1 MRRVR
6 QLFALSLIL
15 GLLIATKSQ
24 AAAVAPRT
32 LTRRQDPIQ
41 VPGDLLKNFHGAA
54 LDQLRLYALVKG
66 AMTPVIYQWDE
77 RKPGGDFVFMLG
89 EEADP
94 EDANHLLDPQDLL
107 VFRVQEAGDRAAP
120 ADWPAG
126 AKAAIEI
133 ELSDPLD
140 QGKAWVYLFRFEGP
154 APAPRAEDTIRL
166 LHWDPW
172 KKSEYPFVVES
183 DYFHFEGRVN
193 TVRGKTYK
201 TAVNQVWQT
210 PISAGGTNQN
220 LLDSQKMRAWVELF
234 FGKFKIE
241 ANETDMIGG
250 IAAITQGRV
259 RGFGRQWLTV
269 SLPFG
274 LKAPR
279 IYSDVITY
287 DRVIVSPMCLSIP
300 FNPEAIITRSGMF
313 FGYDLNP
320 AAFGMRFYSPNCLEG
335 VTIDGKM
342 SAKEKA
348 LSQELVPWFCI
359 TGPQGTMIFR
369 AVIDP
374 KLLEQTEHRLLY
386 FDDLTASIPPEKLP
400 GAIGY
405 AQTTIEVKSV
415 QPGRYPFL
423 IQWYFPDHFYRPEG
437 LNLPLLQE
445 YLNIEDHPL
454 EIRIEDRQVKNS
466 ALHPP
471 PLLTSK

>member
-15 GLLIATKSQ
+15 GLLIATKSP

-94 EDANHLLDPQDLL
+94 QDANHLLDPQDLL
-107 VFRVQEAGDRAAP
+107 VFRVQEVGDRAAP

-126 AKAAIEI
+126 AAAAIEI
-133 ELSDPLD
+133 ELGDPLD
-140 QGKAWVYLFRFEGP
+140 QGKAWVYLFRFAGQ
-154 APAPRAEDTIRL
+154 APAPRPDSTVRL

-172 KKSEYPFVVES
+172 KKSEYPFIVES
-183 DYFHFEGRVN
+183 DYYHIEGRVN

-201 TAVNQVWQT
+201 TAINQLWID
-210 PISAGGTNQN
+210 PAAAGGSGQN
-220 LLDSQKMRAWVELF
+220 LLDGQKMRAWVELF
-234 FGKFKIE
+234 FGKWRIE
-241 ANETDMIGG
+241 ENETNLIGG
-250 IAAITQGRV
+250 IAAITQGPV
-259 RGFGRQWLTV
+259 RGYGRQWLTV

-287 DRVIVSPMCLSIP
+287 DRVIVSPMCLTIP
-300 FNPEAIITRSGMF
+300 FNPEAVITRAGLF

-320 AAFGMRFYSPNCLEG
+320 AAYGMRFYSPRCLEG

-348 LSQELVPWFCI
+348 LPPDLVPWFCI

-369 AVIDP
+369 SQIEP
-374 KLLEQTEHRLLY
+374 KLLNQTKHYLTY
-386 FDDLTASIPPEKLP
+386 IDDLNTAIPPEGLP
-400 GAIGY
+400 GTIGY
-405 AQTTIEVKSV
+405 AQTSIEVTSV
-415 QPGRYPFL
+415 KPGAYEFV
-423 IQWYFPDHFYRPEG
+423 IQWFFPDHFYRPEG

-454 EIRIEDRQVKNS
+454 EIRIEGRQVKNS

-471 PLLTSK
+471 PLQNSK